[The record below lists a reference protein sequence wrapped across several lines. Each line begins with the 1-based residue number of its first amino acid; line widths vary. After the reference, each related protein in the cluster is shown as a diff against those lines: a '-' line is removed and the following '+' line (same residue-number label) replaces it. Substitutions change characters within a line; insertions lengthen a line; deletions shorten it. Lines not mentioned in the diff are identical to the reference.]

1 MQKVTLLA
9 KIYSKAQ
16 VKKGER
22 VLRSLLQGLKV
33 ESRVLE
39 DAYGGWMRIELS
51 GEDENIALKHLAEE
65 IGLCP
70 TSLEDVERFSTMKGY
85 VTTLEKGRDEIFVDI
100 GLVSPSAVYAALPLR
115 YLQAQLVD
123 GRKLAIEKI
132 VELFG
137 FCENLPLTIKVIGID
152 KERKQVDAALAE
164 KQLSQYR
171 SWQNSLLDRLII
183 LGAPA
188 YDVLSTLKNTGL
200 NRDVISV
207 ETLGM
212 FEHALVCKLGT
223 DAAGLIP
230 KIGKV
235 MQNTNFTVFNP
246 KKLWNQQ
253 AT

>member
-16 VKKGER
+16 MRKAER
-22 VLRSLLQGLKV
+22 ILRSLLQGLKV
-33 ESRVLE
+33 ESKVLE
-39 DAYGGWMRIELS
+39 DAYDGWMHIELS
-51 GEDENIALKHLAEE
+51 GEDENVALKLLAEE
-65 IGLCP
+65 FGLCP
-70 TSLEDVERFSTMKGY
+70 TSLEGVERFSTMKGY
-85 VTTLEKGRDEIFVDI
+85 LTTLEKGRDEIFVDI
-100 GLVSPSAVYAALPLR
+100 GVISPNSVYAAVPLR
-115 YLQAQLVD
+115 HLQAQLVD
-123 GRKLAIEKI
+123 GRNLAMEKI

-152 KERKQVDAALAE
+152 RERNRVEAAMSE
-164 KQLSQYR
+164 RQLNQYR

-183 LGAPA
+183 LGASA
-188 YDVLSTLKNTGL
+188 YEVSSTLKNTGL

-230 KIGKV
+230 RIGKILH
-235 MQNTNFTVFNP
+235 NSNFTVFNP
-246 KKLWNQQ
+246 KKLWNL
-253 AT
+253 